1 MRKYTLQKTWT
12 NTTTTNTHQ
21 LWYYKQGDY
30 EGQYFDKYWEVVVKN
45 DTDTGYAIP
54 VKYTEN
60 FLASEDNTHEVYTNH
75 FYNVVEERKGNG
87 VDGWFQVPE
96 FC

>member
-1 MRKYTLQKTWT
+1 M
-12 NTTTTNTHQ
+12 
-21 LWYYKQGDY
+21 
-30 EGQYFDKYWEVVVKN
+30 KN
-45 DTDTGYAIP
+45 DGDGDYAIP

-75 FYNVVEERKGNG
+75 FYNVVEEGKRNG